1 MKRSLVPFVCIYF
14 ASFGLFG
21 QDQQGELPYYEI
33 PENPESFT
41 AGAMAARMVDGL
53 GFRYYW
59 ATEGLREQDLSYKPS
74 EEARTT
80 SETIDHIYGLS
91 KVIVNSALK
100 QPNTG
105 GEDPE
110 MTFTEKRAKTLEN
123 LKTAADI
130 FRDADDI
137 SQFTIIFDRG
147 GQSSEFPFWNQI
159 NGPIADAIWHCG
171 QVVSFRRASGNP
183 FNSKASVFTG
193 KVRQ

>member
-74 EEARTT
+74 EGARTT

-183 FNSKASVFTG
+183 FNSKASVFNG